1 MTNHCSE
8 KYIIKLREMLPKR
21 HGAGSGW
28 GTRKQMVIKWKT
40 PRPGQCVL
48 CVRVVLQVEVG
59 VCVGVLLKARGSGVL
74 STGCILAHFGADGAA
89 ELRGREETQAGRGLH
104 RRSADSGSDP
114 SRCTEPLSHQLVHP
128 PGAAEGWPDG
138 PAVITGSSPG
148 GGWTAPGNS
157 ARAAALPAAP
167 GRAGPEIRSEHR
179 EPARHAQPSDPRRR
193 DSAGGQGAGLRWR
206 AGWPGRINDSQRRP
220 PVVLERPR
228 TRGRSGG
235 GARLAP
241 RPPRWHLRAG
251 GAGQTPC
258 GGSAGLRDRAP
269 PVCQFVCR
277 AGAGEGLAEGASLSL
292 RPTRALS
299 EATAAAPT
307 PGSPRKPC
315 TSVISVSFNIFVC
328 FSPFFAHSMVVVIV
342 GGWELSFPDRAQA
355 SLVASSLLSS

>member
-1 MTNHCSE
+1 MARWTRSDYWLFPRRRLDCSGE
-8 KYIIKLREMLPKR
+8 LR
-21 HGAGSGW
+21 
-28 GTRKQMVIKWKT
+28 
-40 PRPGQCVL
+40 
-48 CVRVVLQVEVG
+48 
-59 VCVGVLLKARGSGVL
+59 ARG
-74 STGCILAHFGADGAA
+74 C
-89 ELRGREETQAGRGLH
+89 
-104 RRSADSGSDP
+104 
-114 SRCTEPLSHQLVHP
+114 
-128 PGAAEGWPDG
+128 
-138 PAVITGSSPG
+138 SPG
-148 GGWTAPGNS
+148 RSGESRARDPQRAPR
-157 ARAAALPAAP
+157 ARGTP
-167 GRAGPEIRSEHR
+167 
-179 EPARHAQPSDPRRR
+179 QPSDPRRR
-193 DSAGGQGAGLRWR
+193 DSAGGQGAGLRWG

-342 GGWELSFPDRAQA
+342 GGWELTFPDRAQA